1 MPKRK
6 SNKKTTKKIK
16 IPKTKLS
23 TKEQVVVQE
32 DFVKKISIKFFG
44 RLADKYSENFIPIK
58 ESLIAADLRILFRT
72 YLTLMFFSTFLTF
85 SVTFFFTL
93 ISLLIL
99 RVHILFIALGVIIV
113 PSLFGSITFL
123 LVYSYPISIR
133 ETRKRDIEVNL
144 PFALTHMAAVAES
157 GAPPLTIFKILSQ
170 FEEYGEISKEAG
182 RIKRDVEVFGLDAL
196 SALKERIQKTP
207 SQKFQDILQG
217 MLNSIQSGG
226 DIRSYLSEES
236 KKSMFDYAVRK
247 QKYNELMSVY
257 ADLYTALLLAAP
269 MIFIVVLSMLAILG
283 GNIFNLGIQQIM
295 DIGIVLLAFLNMAF
309 LTFLHI
315 TQSNL

>member
-6 SNKKTTKKIK
+6 SKKKTKKKIK
-16 IPKTKLS
+16 IPKIKLS
-23 TKEQVVVQE
+23 TEEQVVVQE
-32 DFVKKISIKFFG
+32 DFVKKISINFFG

-85 SVTFFFTL
+85 GVTFFFTL

-99 RVHILFIALGVIIV
+99 RVHVLFIALGVIII
-113 PSLFGSITFL
+113 PSLFASITFL
-123 LVYSYPISIR
+123 LVYSYPVSIR
-133 ETRKRDIEVNL
+133 ETRKRDIEANL

-182 RIKRDVEVFGLDAL
+182 RIKRDVEIFGLDAL

-217 MLNSIQSGG
+217 MLTSIQSGG
-226 DIRSYLSEES
+226 DIRSYLAEES
-236 KKSMFDYAVRK
+236 KKAMFDYAIRK
-247 QKYNELMSVY
+247 EKNNELMSVY

-295 DIGIVLLAFLNMAF
+295 DIGIVVLAFLNMAF